1 MLLVEEVP
9 ALFAAWKQRQ
19 SDRDDRIDVM
29 SAIMRGDFAAVFD
42 PDEEQSANRSPNM
55 IQVAAEDTAE
65 AAAAVPT
72 IRVAPHKN
80 SDLQKRRAS
89 AMERIGVSYLE
100 AANVEL
106 LVTETVLDMAVTG
119 LSPWVVWPDFEQ
131 GMPLI
136 ERRNARHCYP
146 EPGYRPG
153 EAVKRCFLARNVYF
167 SQLPAEYQAIL
178 IQGEYISKG
187 HLEIDPNVQLTIV
200 EWFDEH
206 EYAVFGLYETGKQ
219 YGVGSSSTI
228 PVEFDRVH
236 HGLGICP
243 VVINSR
249 ISYDKEFRGQ
259 FDQVVDVLEA
269 HVRLMG
275 MVLDYADQAVYSD
288 VWVRDLVGEMPYG
301 GGAYIELGPNGA
313 IGRVP
318 PAVSSLLVSQDRDA
332 LPQPIHLGGRYPQTL
347 PGDIQQSIAS
357 AKFVEATAGVM
368 NTAIKTYHLILKRGF
383 EQALQIAFRVDKE
396 IFPGTKMMTG
406 VLRNQ
411 EFIEEYDTA
420 DIELDNKVMAEYG
433 LGLGRDPAQAAVLML
448 QYASNDFI
456 SQEFVQENIDGVT
469 DVAREQARIDG
480 QKFRDMMLAK
490 LLEGVQTGTIP
501 DAALIEI
508 AKARQN
514 GEPLVE
520 LFEKY
525 VVAPQQEQMAGG
537 IPNGLG
543 GGMLAPGITPDQLAA
558 GEGAIP
564 GAPPGAPP
572 AVPPAPAPAGLLGA
586 LGAIPSPGGGGGLGP
601 GGPGPGGPVP
611 EPRVRA

>member
-9 ALFAAWKQRQ
+9 QLFAAWKQRQ
-19 SDRDDRIDVM
+19 SDRDDRIDTM
-29 SAIMRGDFAAVFD
+29 AAIMRGDFSSVFD
-42 PDEEQSANRSPNM
+42 PDEENFDNRSPNL

-65 AAAAVPT
+65 AASAVPT
-72 IRVAPHKN
+72 IRVAPAKN

-89 AMERIGVSYLE
+89 AMERIGVSYLD

-131 GMPLI
+131 SIPLV
-136 ERRNARHCYP
+136 ERRDPRHCYP

-178 IQGEYISKG
+178 IRGEYISKG
-187 HLEIDPNVQLTIV
+187 HLDIDPNVQLTIV

-236 HGLGICP
+236 HGLGRCP
-243 VVINSR
+243 VVINAR
-249 ISYDKEFRGQ
+249 ISFDKEFRGQ

-318 PAVSSLLVSQDRDA
+318 PAVNSFSVQQDLQQLTEA
-332 LPQPIHLGGRYPQTL
+332 IHIGGRYPKSR
-347 PGDIQQSIAS
+347 PGDIDQAIAS

-383 EQALQIAFRVDKE
+383 EQAIRMGFLIDKTL
-396 IFPGTKMMTG
+396 FPGKKMMTG

-411 EFIEEYDTA
+411 EFMEEYDTD
-420 DIELDNKVMAEYG
+420 DIELDNKIMAEYG

-490 LLEGVQTGTIP
+490 LLEGIQTKTIP
-501 DAALIEI
+501 DAALVEI
-508 AKARQN
+508 AKARQA

-520 LFEKY
+520 LYEKY
-525 VVAPQQEQMAGG
+525 VVQPQQEMIAGG

-543 GGMLAPGITPDQLAA
+543 GGMLAPGTTPDQLMA
-558 GEGAIP
+558 GEGGIP
-564 GAPPGAPP
+564 GAPAGAPP
-572 AVPPAPAPAGLLGA
+572 GVPPAPIPAQLLGA
-586 LGAIPSPGGGGGLGP
+586 IGAGP
-601 GGPGPGGPVP
+601 GGPAPGPGGPVAELAP
-611 EPRVRA
+611 GG

>member
-9 ALFAAWKQRQ
+9 QLFAAWKQRQ
-19 SDRDDRIDVM
+19 SDRDDRIDTM
-29 SAIMRGDFAAVFD
+29 AAIMRGDFTSVFD
-42 PDEEQSANRSPNM
+42 PDEETFDNRSPNL

-65 AAAAVPT
+65 AASAVPT
-72 IRVAPHKN
+72 IRVAPAKN

-131 GMPLI
+131 NIPLI
-136 ERRNARHCYP
+136 ERRDPRHCYP

-178 IQGEYISKG
+178 IRGEYISKG
-187 HLEIDPNVQLTIV
+187 HLDIDPNVQLTIV

-236 HGLGICP
+236 HGLGRCP
-243 VVINSR
+243 VVINAR
-249 ISYDKEFRGQ
+249 ISFDKEFRGQ

-318 PAVSSLLVSQDRDA
+318 PAVNSFSVQQDLQQLTEA
-332 LPQPIHLGGRYPQTL
+332 IHVGGRYPKSR
-347 PGDIQQSIAS
+347 PGDIDQAIAS

-383 EQALQIAFRVDKE
+383 EQAIRMGFLIDKTL
-396 IFPGTKMMTG
+396 FPGKKMMTG

-411 EFIEEYDTA
+411 EFMEEYDTD
-420 DIELDNKVMAEYG
+420 DIELDNKIMAEYG

-490 LLEGVQTGTIP
+490 LLEGIQTKTIP
-501 DAALIEI
+501 DAALVEI
-508 AKARQN
+508 AKARQA
-514 GEPLVE
+514 GDPLIE
-520 LFEKY
+520 LYEKY
-525 VVAPQQEQMAGG
+525 VVQPQQEMIAGG

-543 GGMLAPGITPDQLAA
+543 GGMLAPGTTPDQLMA
-558 GEGAIP
+558 GEGGIP
-564 GAPPGAPP
+564 GAPAGAPP
-572 AVPPAPAPAGLLGA
+572 GVPPAPIPAQLLGA
-586 LGAIPSPGGGGGLGP
+586 LGAGP
-601 GGPGPGGPVP
+601 AGPAPGPGGPVAELAP
-611 EPRVRA
+611 GG

>member
-9 ALFAAWKQRQ
+9 QLFAAWKQRQ
-19 SDRDDRIDVM
+19 SDRDDRIDTM
-29 SAIMRGDFAAVFD
+29 AAIMRGDFSSVFD
-42 PDEEQSANRSPNM
+42 PDEENFDNRSPNL

-65 AAAAVPT
+65 AASAVPT
-72 IRVAPHKN
+72 IRVAPAKN

-89 AMERIGVSYLE
+89 AMERIGVSYLD

-131 GMPLI
+131 SI
-136 ERRNARHCYP
+136 
-146 EPGYRPG
+146 RPG

-178 IQGEYISKG
+178 IRGEYISKG
-187 HLEIDPNVQLTIV
+187 HLDIDPNVQLTIV

-236 HGLGICP
+236 HGLGRCP
-243 VVINSR
+243 VVINAR
-249 ISYDKEFRGQ
+249 ISFDKEFRGQ

-318 PAVSSLLVSQDRDA
+318 PAVNSFSVQQDLQQLTEA
-332 LPQPIHLGGRYPQTL
+332 IHIGGRYPKSR
-347 PGDIQQSIAS
+347 PGDIDQAIAS

-383 EQALQIAFRVDKE
+383 EQAIRMGFLIDKTL
-396 IFPGTKMMTG
+396 FPGKKMMTG

-411 EFIEEYDTA
+411 EFMEEYDTD
-420 DIELDNKVMAEYG
+420 DIELDNKIMAEYG

-490 LLEGVQTGTIP
+490 LLEGIQTKTIP
-501 DAALIEI
+501 DAALVEI
-508 AKARQN
+508 AKARQA

-520 LFEKY
+520 LYEKY
-525 VVAPQQEQMAGG
+525 VVQPQQEMIAGG

-543 GGMLAPGITPDQLAA
+543 GGMLAPGTTPDQLMA
-558 GEGAIP
+558 GEGGIP
-564 GAPPGAPP
+564 GAPAGAPP
-572 AVPPAPAPAGLLGA
+572 GVPPAPIPAQLLGA
-586 LGAIPSPGGGGGLGP
+586 IGAGP
-601 GGPGPGGPVP
+601 GGPAPGPGGPVAELAP
-611 EPRVRA
+611 GG